1 MGKVS
6 KFIDR
11 LTMWMGILWSNGF
24 VGKTRRMQYTV
35 DWVYFLIEIHYDR
48 LKSQGLI
55 LRDTQIQYRGP
66 VLLC

>member
-1 MGKVS
+1 
-6 KFIDR
+6 
-11 LTMWMGILWSNGF
+11 MWMGILWSNGF
-24 VGKTRRMQYTV
+24 LGKTRRMQYTV
-35 DWVYFLIEIHYDR
+35 DWLYFLIEIHYDR

>member
-24 VGKTRRMQYTV
+24 LGKTRRMQYAV

>member
-24 VGKTRRMQYTV
+24 LGKIRRMQYTV

>member
-24 VGKTRRMQYTV
+24 LRKTRRMQYTV

-66 VLLC
+66 VLIC

>member
-6 KFIDR
+6 EFIDR

-24 VGKTRRMQYTV
+24 LGKTRRMQYTV